1 MIRLF
6 ARNHLNLIPPLH
18 VKTPFC
24 LSSRNL
30 YLSSSSVFALSA
42 SLELPAT
49 GFVTVHFSYF
59 PLCLFKGQGE
69 TLRGVCKTLQLAT
82 MSTDSYIGI
91 LLRARMHLF
100 DNRLVK
106 HFGNTSG
113 TPCVLDTVC
122 IWINIVLNR
131 TIPFFSDMRNAC

>member
-59 PLCLFKGQGE
+59 PVCLFKGQGE
-69 TLRGVCKTLQLAT
+69 ALHGVCKMLQLAT
-82 MSTDSYIGI
+82 VSTDSYIGVLV
-91 LLRARMHLF
+91 LLVRMHLF
-100 DNRLVK
+100 DNSLEM
-106 HFGNTSG
+106 S
-113 TPCVLDTVC
+113 LD
-122 IWINIVLNR
+122 ISIRFILSFAGK
-131 TIPFFSDMRNAC
+131 IQLYF